1 MKDFEGKVAVVTGA
15 ASGIGWAL
23 VQRFATEGMKV
34 VLADIEQGA
43 LTKAESEMK
52 GQGATVLA
60 VRTDISKAGD
70 VEALAEKTLDA
81 FGAVH
86 VLCNNAGVVN
96 PADRPL
102 WECTL
107 AELEWVM
114 GVNVW
119 GVIHGVRVFVPIMLE
134 QDTECHIV
142 NTGSTGGLVSTP
154 DDAIYTMTKHGVVAL
169 SETIRLRLAKEKTK
183 IKVSVLCPGF
193 TNTQLVEAARNRRYR
208 LCARCYKKGCLPAK
222 SLIMLSTL
230 SGKKSFIFGLTLNSN
245 RRWKLGCKTS
255 SKNAI
260 QNCIAYPSFCM
271 ETPAEAVP
279 TPPDARRGN
288 PARWFPDKNYPS
300 RLSLCYRICPRSR
313 SSRTLSSGPLT
324 KPTGQ
329 LGSPRTIPTSNQT

>member
-1 MKDFEGKVAVVTGA
+1 MKDLEGKVAVVTGA
-15 ASGIGWAL
+15 ASGIGRAL

-34 VLADIEQGA
+34 VLADIEQEA
-43 LTKAESEMK
+43 LAKAESEMK

-60 VRTDISKAGD
+60 VRTDVSKAGD

-119 GVIHGVRVFVPIMLE
+119 GVIHGIRVFVPIMLE

-154 DDAIYTMTKHGVVAL
+154 NDAIYTMTKHGVVAL

-193 TNTQLVEAARNRRYR
+193 TNTQLVEAARNRPTELQDDSEVKPLSPQEEQRIQTMHQVLQEGMPPSQVADYVVNAIR
-208 LCARCYKKGCLPAK
+208 EEKFYIWTHPEFKQEVEARMQNILQERNPELYCLP
-222 SLIMLSTL
+222 
-230 SGKKSFIFGLTLNSN
+230 
-245 RRWKLGCKTS
+245 
-255 SKNAI
+255 
-260 QNCIAYPSFCM
+260 
-271 ETPAEAVP
+271 
-279 TPPDARRGN
+279 
-288 PARWFPDKNYPS
+288 
-300 RLSLCYRICPRSR
+300 
-313 SSRTLSSGPLT
+313 
-324 KPTGQ
+324 
-329 LGSPRTIPTSNQT
+329 